1 MKGDIAFAGFML
13 TAEEWQ
19 ALDADSRA
27 QLIAVATRRVEPV
40 RDPVVDPPRRFPE
53 GTGKHEIIEIDSDCL
68 IELEDDDEP
77 VELQR
82 ADEREPEHVERQGE
96 RPHEPVELQHDDERD
111 SNLEPV
117 SSTAPGVDETW
128 EDFAD
133 LNEI

>member
-40 RDPVVDPPRRFPE
+40 HDPVVDPPRRFPE

-77 VELQR
+77 VEL
-82 ADEREPEHVERQGE
+82 QGE